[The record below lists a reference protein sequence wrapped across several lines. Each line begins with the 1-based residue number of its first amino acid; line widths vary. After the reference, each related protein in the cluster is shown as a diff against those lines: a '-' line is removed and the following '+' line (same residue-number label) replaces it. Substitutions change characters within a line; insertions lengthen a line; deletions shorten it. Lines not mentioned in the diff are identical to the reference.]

1 MCKLLRFSGLQTK
14 AINIHLLMQ
23 YIMPHQKVSGVC
35 KEEHLNNCLKWDG
48 SLTVDRAREKDMY
61 LFEIISSKF

>member
-1 MCKLLRFSGLQTK
+1 
-14 AINIHLLMQ
+14 
-23 YIMPHQKVSGVC
+23 MPHQNVSGAW

-48 SLTVDRAREKDMY
+48 SHTVERAREKDMY